1 MVCFCKDAMGRL
13 QVALPALHA
22 ELDASVALAADMQL
36 LAGWLARFG
45 LPAAP
50 WAPDEAWLDLE
61 LPTLTLSASAMAT
74 LSAFAQLR
82 AGALALGIDLL
93 VPGQATAFARLA
105 ATLDARLSAML
116 SLSASFDAGAW
127 TQLSAVL
134 TATAQVQA
142 ALALGIFPSPPPGPA
157 LGPWRPFL
165 IRLRA
170 LLPAI
175 AMSAQLGLSL
185 SANLAVE
192 LGAMLRVMLRV
203 PMPPLPSLSMMC
215 SLTGALAAVAQIRLA
230 LGVDP
235 LALGLP
241 AVRLM
246 VAERVALTAQ
256 AVQSALGLSL
266 GDLLGRLPR
275 LEYSATLMAPP
286 AVVQAAM
293 ALNLPPISWAVPALA
308 DLPIL
313 RLGLPVVAFN
323 AQLGAALN
331 IAPARVPC
339 AACDAGAVL
348 SAALA
353 V

>member
-1 MVCFCKDAMGRL
+1 MGRL
-13 QVALPALHA
+13 QVALPSLHA
-22 ELDASVALAADMQL
+22 DLDVSVAMAADMQL
-36 LAGWLARFG
+36 LANWLAQFG

-50 WAPDEAWLDLE
+50 WEPDEAWLDLQ

-82 AGALALGIDLL
+82 AGALGLGIDLL

-105 ATLDARLSAML
+105 ATLNARLSAMM
-116 SLSASFDAGAW
+116 SLSAALSFNAGAW

-165 IRLRA
+165 LKLRA

-175 AMSAQLGLSL
+175 AISTQLGLNL

-203 PMPPLPSLSMMC
+203 PMPALPSLSLMC
-215 SLTGALAAVAQIRLA
+215 SLTGALSAVAQIRLA
-230 LGVDP
+230 LGIDP
-235 LALGLP
+235 LAIGLP

-246 VAERVALTAQ
+246 VAERVAVTAQ
-256 AVQSALGLSL
+256 AVQSSLGLSL
-266 GDLLGRLPR
+266 PNLLALLGRLPR
-275 LEYSATLMAPP
+275 LDYCATLMAPP
-286 AVVQAAM
+286 AVVNAAM
-293 ALNLPPISWAVPALA
+293 ALNLPPINWAVPALV

-313 RLGLPVVAFN
+313 SLGLPVVAFN
-323 AQLGAALN
+323 AQLSAALN
-331 IAPARVPC
+331 IGPARVPC
-339 AACDAGAVL
+339 PVCDAGAVL
-348 SAALA
+348 SAALG